1 MITNAQ
7 YLIQRYAEARE
18 KMQDANTENGR
29 FYWKG
34 AMDTYHAILNESF
47 SSWATTGSVGYY
59 VFYENMGYDAAHAH
73 IARLTRD
80 RIQETWSIPSEEE
93 GVLRDL

>member
-1 MITNAQ
+1 MISNAQ

-34 AMDTYHAILNESF
+34 AMDTYHAMLNEAF
-47 SSWATTGSVGYY
+47 DGWATQSTVGYY
-59 VFYENMGYDAAHAH
+59 VFYEGMGYDAAHAH
-73 IARLTRD
+73 IARKVRA
-80 RIQETWSIPSEEE
+80 RIQEE

>member
-1 MITNAQ
+1 MITNVQ

-18 KMQDANTENGR
+18 KKNSSMGDSGHQ
-29 FYWKG
+29 YWKG
-34 AMDTYHAILNESF
+34 AMDTYHALLCESF
-47 SSWATTGSVGYY
+47 DGWATTGSVGYY
-59 VFYENMGYDAAHAH
+59 VFYENMGYDQAHAH

-80 RIQETWSIPSEEE
+80 RIQETLSIPSEE